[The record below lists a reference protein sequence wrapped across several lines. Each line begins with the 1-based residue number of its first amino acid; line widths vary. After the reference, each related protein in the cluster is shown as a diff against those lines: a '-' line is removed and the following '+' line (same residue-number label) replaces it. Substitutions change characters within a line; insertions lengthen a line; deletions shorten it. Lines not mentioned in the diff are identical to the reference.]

1 MELTVCSHCTYSHCK
16 LAAGPGTV
24 TQARQSKCYGIQHE
38 FLKILSEVF
47 KWKYTAPAADYRP
60 TSQRTPVYPGLHTHS
75 YLLTRSLHRS
85 VPWALQGLGKHSLM
99 SISQRLPASERHAK
113 GQKEKEKKP
122 WQLLALTLKYRNQT
136 LSLSLPLPL
145 SIPTLSLSL
154 SLEPHPEDSNNN
166 N

>member
-1 MELTVCSHCTYSHCK
+1 MELTVCGHYTYSHCK

-24 TQARQSKCYGIQHE
+24 TQARQSKWYGIQHE

-47 KWKYTAPAADYRP
+47 KRKYTAPAVNYRP

-113 GQKEKEKKP
+113 SQREKKP
-122 WQLLALTLKYRNQT
+122 
-136 LSLSLPLPL
+136 
-145 SIPTLSLSL
+145 
-154 SLEPHPEDSNNN
+154 
-166 N
+166 